1 MRSLSPNDRSSSK
14 GKGFTLL
21 EVLLALC
28 ILLLSLVALANLSFV
43 GFRAATR
50 SELLSE
56 GTWHAYSVLQEMEA
70 GIRRKDL
77 SGPQSLDSEWM
88 FSIAKYPTEMAGLSV
103 VEVQV
108 WRTEGLRQ
116 PQRVTLSKMMYDREP

>member
-1 MRSLSPNDRSSSK
+1 MRSLSPSDLSSTK

-21 EVLLALC
+21 EVLLSLS

-43 GFRAATR
+43 GFKAATR
-50 SELLSE
+50 GGLQSE
-56 GTWHAYSVLQEMEA
+56 GTWHAYSLLQEVEA

-77 SGPQSLDSEWM
+77 SGPQPLDSEWM
-88 FSIAKYPTEMAGLSV
+88 FSIAKYPTEVTGLNV

-108 WRTEGLRQ
+108 WRAKDPRQ
-116 PQRVTLSKMMYDREP
+116 PERVTLSKMMYDREP